1 MSRKLKILRLL
12 SWYRGLQEEQSK
24 VRVYNARVNLQK
36 LMEEKKILEEEYEE
50 SYEHLKEKRAFSGE
64 ELKNWGYYLGRLME
78 FREIADKKVEMQEG
92 ILSELKEEL
101 QKRHQEKRLM
111 ERLTQKTQLQ
121 LSLEALKREW
131 KALDDLIIMR
141 RGRSLD

>member
-12 SWYRGLQEEQSK
+12 SWYKGLQEEQCK

-36 LMEEKKILEEEYEE
+36 LIEEKEILEEEYEE
-50 SYEHLKEKRAFSGE
+50 SCTHLRVKRIFSGE
-64 ELKNWGYYLGRLME
+64 ELKNWGHYLGRLME

-111 ERLTQKTQLQ
+111 QRLTQKTQLQ

-131 KALDDLIIMR
+131 KELDDLIIMC